1 MQKSKHGMAKF
12 SRRKNLGVGLKS
24 KILRISRRFS
34 FAVSNEIFCSRKNFF
49 HLLFSLTDSPLPKY
63 FGSYY
68 QDTDARIGHVGQSR
82 TCFLSS
88 FSSIWTS
95 CRFLVLQGLTT
106 LLTENVRKCA
116 KHELTDYCRNNTRD
130 ILFRYTE
137 ASLSNII
144 SLK

>member
-1 MQKSKHGMAKF
+1 MTKF

-106 LLTENVRKCA
+106 LLTENVRNMNLRTVVEIIPVIYYSGTL
-116 KHELTDYCRNNTRD
+116 KHPFQ
-130 ILFRYTE
+130 ILL
-137 ASLSNII
+137 A
-144 SLK
+144 